1 MKIACHVQMEPKNK
15 RIKINTVMTNSFS
28 LQKHI
33 TKRLHD
39 KFISIINTYI
49 NPQTQPVDLAITQ
62 SYTLHKPHTRIIFL
76 KNKYYLLKPSMV
88 DK

>member
-49 NPQTQPVDLAITQ
+49 HTYINPQTQPVDLAITQ
-62 SYTLHKPHTRIIFL
+62 SYTLHKPHTGII
-76 KNKYYLLKPSMV
+76 KINKSILLIKT
-88 DK
+88 